1 MAEVL
6 SHQRQG
12 TRRLSVVGMCRAV
25 GLSRATYYRLRRS
38 RPQETPSLALRD
50 RLQRLALQ
58 WPTYGYRRLTHA
70 LRRSG
75 VRVNHKHVLRLMR
88 EDNLLCLR
96 RRRFLHTTDS
106 QHGLAVYPNL
116 VPQLEVTGIGQL
128 WVADITYLRLRHEF
142 VYLAVILDACSR
154 RCIGWAL
161 ERSLEADLA
170 VGALR
175 MALARRAVR
184 PGLVHHSDQGVQY
197 ASSLYTEL
205 LLSRGI
211 RISMSRRGNPYD
223 NAYAESFLK
232 TLKYEEVYL
241 YEYADLAEARQRI
254 GHFVEKVYNHKR
266 LHSALGY
273 RPPAEFEQSLSQRT
287 RP

>member
-1 MAEVL
+1 
-6 SHQRQG
+6 
-12 TRRLSVVGMCRAV
+12 
-25 GLSRATYYRLRRS
+25 
-38 RPQETPSLALRD
+38 
-50 RLQRLALQ
+50 
-58 WPTYGYRRLTHA
+58 
-70 LRRSG
+70 
-75 VRVNHKHVLRLMR
+75 MR

-96 RRRFLHTTDS
+96 RRRFLRTTDS
-106 QHGLAVYPNL
+106 RHGLAVYPNL
-116 VPQLEVTGIGQL
+116 IPHLAVTGIDQL
-128 WVADITYLRLRHEF
+128 WVADITYIRLQHEF
-142 VYLAVILDACSR
+142 VYLAVILDAFSR

-161 ERSLEADLA
+161 GRSLEAPLA

-175 MALARRAVR
+175 TALARRAVR
-184 PGLVHHSDQGVQY
+184 PGLVHHSDQGGQY

-241 YEYADLAEARQRI
+241 SEYADLADARLRI
-254 GHFVEKVYNHKR
+254 GHFVEKVYNRKR